1 MKYLTQKNV
10 AILFAVQVMWGVYMA
25 SGILPHAHWV
35 DAITVTFNA
44 LTAGLAF
51 LGFNRTPA
59 GNRLPPEVITQVDR
73 QAVVARAQDAVVDAI
88 AQKVM
93 DKASVLNTTS
103 EEARTESAVK

>member
-1 MKYLTQKNV
+1 MKFLTQTNV

-35 DAITVTFNA
+35 DAVTVTFNA

-51 LGFNRTPA
+51 LGFNRTPS

-73 QAVVARAQDAVVDAI
+73 QAVSARAQDAVVQA
-88 AQKVM
+88 AA
-93 DKASVLNTTS
+93 DKAT
-103 EEARTESAVK
+103 EAAKAPDVPTIEKKG